1 MPIPLS
7 VLRKHAPDAL
17 LCVLM
22 SSEANFSG
30 WADPRGVEL
39 EVSRIMYPSP
49 RAEADQLVGGAF
61 HHFERYFLRYLEGPR
76 HALDFVHQRAVNDA
90 RHKNVSILR
99 AEETG
104 RRTFSPGTMGY
115 AGIRTELFD
124 LKRHHGVDSFDPHR
138 FTEEMIGDVLA
149 LFRGSIR
156 VRTARS

>member
-7 VLRKHAPDAL
+7 VLRRHAPDAL
-17 LCVLM
+17 LGMLM

-76 HALDFVHQRAVNDA
+76 HALESLHQRAANDA

-99 AEETG
+99 VEKIG
-104 RRTFSPGTMGY
+104 RRTFSPGTMSY

-124 LKRHHGVDSFDPHR
+124 LKRHRGVDSFNPR
-138 FTEEMIGDVLA
+138 LFTEEMICDVLA
-149 LFRGSIR
+149 LFRGSFR
-156 VRTARS
+156 ARAARA